1 MNLINTSEL
10 SGEMFTYVTTLKRK
24 SIVHLKKKLFLALR
38 FLFTFSPT
46 KINIHM
52 EEFGGN
58 LVFYLK
64 ILFYSP

>member
-1 MNLINTSEL
+1 MNIINTPKL
-10 SGEMFTYVTTLKRK
+10 NGEMFTYFTTLKRK
-24 SIVHLKKKLFLALR
+24 SIVHLKKNFLALR

-52 EEFGGN
+52 EKFGGN